1 LYLGVS
7 RASTPGV
14 HFAFYE
20 TDSFVSA
27 GGKVAAELC
36 AENVRLADGAL
47 PIAVGGM
54 QLPVL
59 RETRMPAVMCTIGQE
74 DESDQVLGMVPALAQ
89 AITQWSNQP
98 L

>member
-1 LYLGVS
+1 VLS
-7 RASTPGV
+7 ASTNGV

-36 AENVRLADGAL
+36 AENVRSADGAL
-47 PIAVGGM
+47 LIEVGGM

-59 RETRMPAVMCTIGQE
+59 RETRMPAVMCTIGPE
-74 DESDQVLGMVPALAQ
+74 GGGDGALGVVPALAQ
-89 AITQWSNQP
+89 AITQWVNQP

>member
-1 LYLGVS
+1 LYIGVS
-7 RASTPGV
+7 RSSTHGV
-14 HFAFYE
+14 HFAYYE

-36 AENVRLADGAL
+36 AESVRSTDGTL

-59 RETRMPAVMCTIGQE
+59 RETRMPAVMCVIGHE
-74 DESDQVLGMVPALAQ
+74 VESDRALGVVPSLAQ
-89 AITQWSNQP
+89 AIAQWSNQP